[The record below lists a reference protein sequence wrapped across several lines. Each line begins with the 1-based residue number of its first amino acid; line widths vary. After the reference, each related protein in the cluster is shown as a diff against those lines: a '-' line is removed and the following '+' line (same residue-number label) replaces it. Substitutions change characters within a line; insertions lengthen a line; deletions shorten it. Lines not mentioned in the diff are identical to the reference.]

1 MQQVR
6 YSLRQNSLLTVHTGN
21 KSVSEPEAV
30 AQDESSG
37 DSGEEYVPKGDDSGE
52 SEDDEADVLDDD
64 KSGQETTAK
73 GKKKK
78 KASQGS
84 LRVAGQATQGKS
96 VEAYGQPKH
105 KAIDLQV
112 SSR

>member
-37 DSGEEYVPKGDDSGE
+37 DSGEDYVLKGDDSGE

-64 KSGQETTAK
+64 ESGQETSTAK

-84 LRVAGQATQGKS
+84 LRVAVQATQGKS
-96 VEAYGQPKH
+96 VEACGQPKR
-105 KAIDLQV
+105 KAIDL
-112 SSR
+112 